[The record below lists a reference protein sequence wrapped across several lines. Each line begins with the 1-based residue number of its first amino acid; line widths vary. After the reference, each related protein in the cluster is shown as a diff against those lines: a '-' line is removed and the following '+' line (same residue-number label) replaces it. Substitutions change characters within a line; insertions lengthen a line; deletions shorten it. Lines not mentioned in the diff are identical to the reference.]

1 MRIATIEEREAYF
14 AKRAKGK
21 PAVEQN
27 GATIDGKPNSKA
39 NKTSTRQELA
49 DWLNALAE
57 HIGIER
63 SASNPDGYFA
73 TAENIG

>member
-1 MRIATIEEREAYF
+1 MRIATLEEREAYF

-21 PAVEQN
+21 LATEQN
-27 GATIDGKPNSKA
+27 GAAIDSKA

-63 SASNPDGYFA
+63 SESNPDGYFA